1 MAAQPLPSAEAGSA
15 RGGDLDL
22 RYWGHVLW
30 RGRLLVGTAAMVGLG
45 LAVLAGFLQ
54 TPLYQA
60 AVLMQIEPPP
70 PTFLTV
76 TDALVGGG
84 GYWQNADFYNTEFK
98 VLRSKGLGEQ
108 VVAKLELGKAPPY
121 QGHPDPGALFMTHVQ
136 VEPVPESR
144 LVHVLVTHTDP
155 REAVRWSNTLADV
168 YIEQSLSTRVES
180 ARRAY
185 DWLQGRLEATQKSIR
200 ESQDKFYKT
209 YQSQDLFVPEGTLSV
224 VTTSIAKL
232 NEDFIDV
239 QRRHIGLEAAL
250 KQIAQIRARGGSL
263 DTVPQVA
270 ADELA
275 NGLATQLAGLE
286 LELVRLREKYKEG
299 HPEVQKLQAQ
309 KEQLVRAKSQ
319 RTVQIVS
326 GLQAELSQLS
336 RREVEIKAAID
347 EHKAQAATHSRKGAE
362 LDALRREADSSKNL
376 YDVLLQKLNETDLAA
391 SIRSNNV
398 TLVER
403 ASQGQRVRPQ
413 KGKIALAGLLLG
425 LALGVGLV
433 LGREYLDNTIKDPE
447 EVERYLHQDLLAA
460 IPRFNDP
467 TTHPVTEA
475 YQNLRTALLFARKDE
490 GGQVVLVTAA
500 TPQEGKTTTLVNL
513 AALLAVSGE
522 RVVVLDCDLR
532 RAQLNNRLG
541 LSREPGLTDLFVKHQ
556 PLDAIIRP
564 SRMANL
570 FVLTAG
576 ALPPS
581 PPALLARK
589 ALGTLLDEL
598 RTRFDWVLIDSPPL
612 ASVTDA
618 LLLSRHADVVLMVV
632 QHNKVDRK
640 LVKRS
645 LSALVRAT
653 PNVLGVVLN
662 AVDLKAGGYHY
673 YYYSQDEAQRADE
686 RSKRRPVAAGS

>member
-1 MAAQPLPSAEAGSA
+1 MTVDPAPEPAPAGS
-15 RGGDLDL
+15 DLDL

-30 RGRLLVGTAAMVGLG
+30 RGRVLVATAAVAGLG
-45 LAVLAGFLQ
+45 LGILAGALQ
-54 TPLYQA
+54 TPVYQA

-108 VVAKLELGKAPPY
+108 VVKKLDLAKAAPY
-121 QGHPDPGALFMTHVQ
+121 QGAADAGALFMSHVQ
-136 VEPVPESR
+136 VQPVPESR
-144 LVHVLVTHTDP
+144 LVYVLVAHTDP
-155 REAVRWSNTLADV
+155 GEAARWANTLADV
-168 YIEQSLSTRVES
+168 YIEQSLATRVES

-185 DWLQGRLEATQKSIR
+185 DWLQGRLEATQRSIR
-200 ESQDKFYKT
+200 ESQDRFYKS
-209 YQSQDLFVPEGTLSV
+209 YQNQDLFVPEGTLSV

-232 NEDFIDV
+232 NEDYIDV
-239 QRRHIGLEAAL
+239 QRRRIGLEAAL
-250 KQIAQIRARGGSL
+250 KQVAQIRAGGGSL

-270 ADELA
+270 GDQLA
-275 NGLATQLAGLE
+275 NGLAAQLSGLD

-309 KEQLVRAKSQ
+309 REQVSKAKGE
-319 RTVQIVS
+319 RTGQIVS
-326 GLQAELSQLS
+326 GLQAELGQLA
-336 RREVEIKAAID
+336 RREAEIKAAI
-347 EHKAQAATHSRKGAE
+347 EAHKSQAATNSRKGAE
-362 LDALRREADSSKNL
+362 LDALRREAESSKNL

-403 ASQGQRVRPQ
+403 AAPPPSPVRPQ
-413 KGKIALAGLLLG
+413 KAKIALAGLLLG
-425 LALGVGLV
+425 MALGLGLV
-433 LGREYLDNTIKDPE
+433 LGREYLDNTLKDPE

-475 YQNLRTALLFARKDE
+475 YQNLRTALLFARKEE
-490 GGQVVLVTAA
+490 GGQVVLVTAT

-541 LSREPGLTDLFVKHQ
+541 LTREPGLTDHFVKHQ
-556 PLDAIIRP
+556 PLDALIRP
-564 SRMANL
+564 SRLANL

-589 ALGTLLDEL
+589 SLGTLLDEL
-598 RTRFDWVLIDSPPL
+598 RARFDWVLIDSPPL

-618 LLLSRHADVVLMVV
+618 LLLSRHADSVLMVV

-645 LSALVRAT
+645 LNALMRAT

-662 AVDLKAGGYHY
+662 AVDLKTGGYHY
-673 YYYSQDEAQRADE
+673 YYYSQEEGHADE
-686 RSKRRPVAAGS
+686 RSESRPAAARS